1 MCGIAGFLDRREER
15 RGDSAAIVEDMATA
29 LAHRGPDD
37 SGSWVDDAA
46 GVALGHRRLA
56 IIDLGPSGHQPMAS
70 ADGRFVITYNGEIY
84 NYRAVG
90 SRLAAAG
97 VTLRGQSD
105 TEVLLEGFARWGIRE
120 TLTQCDGIFA
130 LAVWDREERCLT
142 LARDRMGVKPVY
154 WARQDGLFLFA
165 SELKALHRHPD
176 WRPAIDRDAV
186 ALFLR
191 YGYVPAPRAIFRDT
205 HKLLPGTLLTLR
217 QGEVAIAPYWRLDE
231 VAAAGIAARDERSE
245 GESVDELERVLRRA
259 VRDEMVADVPL
270 GAFLSG
276 GVDSSTVVALMQ
288 AESAQKV
295 KSFTIG
301 FAADGY
307 DEARHAQRVAAH
319 LGTDH
324 TELYV
329 EDEAARALIP
339 ELPHWY
345 DEPFADSSQIPTQM
359 VSRLARGHVTVALSG
374 DGGDE
379 LFAGYTRYRWA
390 QRLTKARARLPAPLR
405 RVAGGMLEAL
415 PPSLV
420 RGALALAPARIKP
433 SLPEQKLLKLAQA
446 LSEADDDALYRSIVS
461 LWPEPERLVPGAA
474 EPPDAAAAL
483 ARRFADP
490 VERMMVRDGL
500 SYLPDD
506 LLTKV
511 DRASMSVA
519 LEVRVP
525 LLNPR
530 VVDAAWRLPLALKLR
545 QGRTKWALRQVLY
558 RHVPKELIERP
569 KQGFSVPLA
578 AWLRGPLRL
587 WAEDLLAPA
596 ALAASGLLDATPI
609 RARWQEHRAGRK
621 DWSQS
626 LWAVLM
632 LQSWLAAER
641 AGLRRPVAALS

>member
-1 MCGIAGFLDRREER
+1 M
-15 RGDSAAIVEDMATA
+15 
-29 LAHRGPDD
+29 
-37 SGSWVDDAA
+37 
-46 GVALGHRRLA
+46 
-56 IIDLGPSGHQPMAS
+56 
-70 ADGRFVITYNGEIY
+70 N
-84 NYRAVG
+84 
-90 SRLAAAG
+90 
-97 VTLRGQSD
+97 LRGQSD
-105 TEVLLEGFARWGIRE
+105 TEVLLEGFARWGIKE
-120 TLTQCDGIFA
+120 TLGQCDGIFA
-130 LAVWDREERCLT
+130 LAVWDRQERCLT

-176 WRPAIDRDAV
+176 WQPVIDRDAA

-205 HKLLPGTLLTLR
+205 HKLPPGTLLTLR
-217 QGEVAIAPYWRLDE
+217 EGEVAIAPYWRLDE
-231 VAAAGIAARDERSE
+231 VAAAGIAAPDERSE

-301 FAADGY
+301 FAEDGY
-307 DEARHAQRVAAH
+307 DEAQHAKRVAAH
-319 LGTDH
+319 LGTEH

-329 EDEAARALIP
+329 EDAAARALIP

-345 DEPFADSSQIPTQM
+345 DEPFADSSQIPTQI
-359 VSRLARGHVTVALSG
+359 VSRLARGQVTVALSG

-390 QRLTKARARLPAPLR
+390 QRLTQARARLPAPLR

-415 PPSLV
+415 PEALV
-420 RGALALAPARIKP
+420 RGALALAPSRMKP

-446 LSEADDDALYRSIVS
+446 LSEADDDGLYRSIVS
-461 LWPEPERLVPGAA
+461 LWPEPARLVPGAT

-525 LLNPR
+525 LLNRR
-530 VVDAAWRLPLALKLR
+530 VVEVAWRLPLALKLR
-545 QGRTKWALRQVLY
+545 QGRTKWALRQVLS
-558 RHVPKELIERP
+558 RHVPKDLIERP

-578 AWLRGPLRL
+578 AWLRGPLRA

-596 ALAASGLLDATPI
+596 ALAGSGLLDAAPI

-641 AGLRRPVAALS
+641 DGLRRPVAALS